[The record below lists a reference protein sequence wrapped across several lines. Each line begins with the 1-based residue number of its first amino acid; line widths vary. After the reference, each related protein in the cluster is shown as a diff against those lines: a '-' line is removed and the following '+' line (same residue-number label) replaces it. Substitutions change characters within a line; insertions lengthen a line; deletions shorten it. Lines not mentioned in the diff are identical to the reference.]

1 MTKKVEKLSF
11 FLHTLFF
18 FSNFVRY
25 FSFFMSEQI
34 RHEGVVEHVA
44 DGHVRVLIEQRAAC
58 SACKAK
64 SMCTA
69 SDTMVKEVVAE
80 MLEPMKVGDHVV
92 VEVARRL
99 GWKAVLLAFVIP
111 FCILLIG
118 VAVLPGWLESEVWGG
133 LTALLLLVPYYL
145 VLHLFQRKFEAE
157 YRFTAR
163 KE

>member
-1 MTKKVEKLSF
+1 
-11 FLHTLFF
+11 
-18 FSNFVRY
+18 
-25 FSFFMSEQI
+25 
-34 RHEGVVEHVA
+34 
-44 DGHVRVLIEQRAAC
+44 
-58 SACKAK
+58 
-64 SMCTA
+64 
-69 SDTMVKEVVAE
+69 MVKEVVAE

-118 VAVLPGWLESEVWGG
+118 VAILPGWLESEVWGG

-145 VLHLFQRKFEAE
+145 VLHLFQRKFETE